1 MYPSMWLWPKK
12 MLILCSYGL
21 SLNND
26 SCNKLHSHPNNVFN
40 FFRSFGMIKPDG
52 IVSKGDILCC
62 IFDCGFQISRL
73 KMAIL
78 SKEEASQFYEDHQGK
93 SFFP

>member
-1 MYPSMWLWPKK
+1 
-12 MLILCSYGL
+12 
-21 SLNND
+21 
-26 SCNKLHSHPNNVFN
+26 
-40 FFRSFGMIKPDG
+40 MIKPDG
-52 IVSKGDILCC
+52 VVNKGEILCC